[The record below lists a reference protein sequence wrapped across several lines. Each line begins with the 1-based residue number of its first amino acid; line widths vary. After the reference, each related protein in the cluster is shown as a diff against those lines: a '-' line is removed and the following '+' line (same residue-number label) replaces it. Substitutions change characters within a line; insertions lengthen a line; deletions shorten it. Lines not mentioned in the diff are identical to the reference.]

1 MKNDYLDYYR
11 VMRILSTDKGV
22 ISISNKYFKTRKCKR
37 IRSIVETL
45 IINKAIEAN
54 ALYEPDKK
62 LSIFTFKGV
71 KAYRLLKEVIA
82 YGILPNMRQSNF
94 IIDLFDIIKP
104 GTIDNK
110 YLRKRKDL
118 FYKTIDINNNR
129 LLLSKL
135 IELNILRFK
144 GNINKVKTVDI
155 DDIIYT
161 KEFGVYIKTY
171 MSLDSMCLVF

>member
-45 IINKAIEAN
+45 IINKVIKVN
-54 ALYEPDKK
+54 ALYELGKK

-71 KAYRLLKEVIA
+71 KTYSLLKKINT
-82 YGILPNMRQSNF
+82 YGVLPDIKQSNF
-94 IIDLFDIIKP
+94 IINLSDIIKP

-161 KEFGVYIKTY
+161 KEFAVYIKTY